1 MGMKVTSSGDQSNS
15 YATNNN
21 YEVSSPEQ
29 MINDIEV
36 KDKVETENNNNVEQN
51 DKDKEIKEK
60 DIKKAVKKLNNFL
73 QDEGT
78 HAEYSIHKE
87 LHRLMIKIIDND
99 TNKVI
104 LEVPPKKI
112 VDMVAKMCELAGVL
126 VDKKA

>member
-1 MGMKVTSSGDQSNS
+1 MGMKVTSSGDQSNI

-21 YEVSSPEQ
+21 YEVSSPDQ

-36 KDKVETENNNNVEQN
+36 KDRVETENNNNVEQN
-51 DKDKEIKEK
+51 DKEK
-60 DIKKAVKKLNNFL
+60 DIKENDVKKAVKKLNNFL

-87 LHRLMIKIIDND
+87 LHRLMIKIIDNE

-112 VDMVAKMCELAGVL
+112 VDMVAKMCELAGIL

>member
-1 MGMKVTSSGDQSNS
+1 MVMKVTSSGDKSNS

>member
-1 MGMKVTSSGDQSNS
+1 MVMKVTSSGEQSNS
-15 YATNNN
+15 YNTNNN
-21 YEVSSPEQ
+21 YEISSSEQ
-29 MINDIEV
+29 VINDIEV
-36 KDKVETENNNNVEQN
+36 KDKIENEYNNKMEQS
-51 DKDKEIKEK
+51 DKEKEIKDK

-87 LHRLMIKIIDND
+87 LHRVMIKIIDND

-112 VDMVAKMCELAGVL
+112 VDMVAKMCELAGIL